1 MKAEQPGN
9 LLPEALSSEQAEQSI
24 ISIILGWE
32 PAVESIE
39 FLRPEHFSKDYTR
52 AIFAEILKQIED
64 GKGVDLLTLHEGVKS
79 IISLQDLNAI
89 AQSHDYTKGGGI
101 VRLAH
106 LVLDRSRAR
115 QLHAVSDVIAGLAFE
130 QGPIAERVDRAQ
142 AALAGLE
149 TTEDSDEWVDA
160 YSAALRHS
168 EVLERRESGEDRGI
182 VTGLH
187 DLDEMLDGGMQR
199 GNLIVVGARPS
210 MGKTAIALTVALHAA
225 ESYPVGFL
233 SMEMSESDIM
243 DRQTA
248 VLGRVSMSSIK
259 RPKKGLD
266 YARVV
271 DAVELAK
278 SRKFFFSDKGG
289 LNILQVRSKARA
301 LKRKHGLDLLVV
313 DYIGL
318 MTGLDTRQPRVYQ
331 IEEISR
337 GLKTLAKE
345 LGIVVLC
352 LAQVNRNSAERAS
365 QIPGLHDLR
374 DSGAIEQDADVVGF
388 IHRPIMTN
396 PAKTEL
402 TNYGILRIAKNRQG
416 RCGDIHLHYEGEQ
429 TRFTA
434 WGGPIPS
441 ESSERPTT
449 KGFNHG
455 QG

>member
-1 MKAEQPGN
+1 MRADQPEN

-24 ISIILGWE
+24 ISIVLGWA
-32 PAVESIE
+32 PAIESVE
-39 FLRPEHFSKDYTR
+39 FLRPEHFSRDYTR
-52 AIFAEILKQIED
+52 AIYAELLKQIAD
-64 GKGVDLLTLHEGVKS
+64 GNGVDVLTLHERLSHV
-79 IISLQDLNAI
+79 ISLPDLHAI
-89 AQSHDYTKGGGI
+89 AQSHDYGSGGI
-101 VRLAH
+101 VRLAQM
-106 LVLDRSRAR
+106 VVGRARAR
-115 QLHAVSDVIAGLAFE
+115 QLHSVSETIAGLAFE
-130 QGPIAERVDRAQ
+130 HGPISERIDRAQ

-149 TTEDSDEWVDA
+149 VFEDADDWTDG
-160 YSAALRHS
+160 YSAAVRHS
-168 EVLERRESGEDRGI
+168 EVLERRESGADRGI
-182 VTGLH
+182 TTGLLE
-187 DLDEMLDGGMQR
+187 LDEMLDGGMQR

-210 MGKTAIALTVALHAA
+210 MGKTAIALTIALHAA
-225 ESYPVGFL
+225 ETCPVGFL
-233 SMEMSESDIM
+233 SMEMSEADIM

-248 VLGRVSMSSIK
+248 VLGRIPMSSIK

-266 YARVV
+266 FSRVI

-278 SRKFFFSDKGG
+278 TRKFYFSDKGG

-301 LKRKHGLDLLVV
+301 LRRKHGLDLLVV

-318 MTGLDTRQPRVYQ
+318 MAGTDPRQPRVYQ

-402 TNYGILRIAKNRQG
+402 THYGVLRVAKNRQG
-416 RCGDIHLHYEGEQ
+416 RCGDIHLYYEGEQ

-441 ESSERPTT
+441 TEAERPAT
-449 KGFNHG
+449 KGFSHG
-455 QG
+455 KD